1 MVRICEGCSRKDP
14 LTMERHRKAPDRD
27 QIYRLALIMRA
38 LIAAGD
44 SAHNTAV
51 NVECKAWIEDF
62 IPDIQKILKQ
72 LEQQRAT
79 WLVQPNQRNTPIEEP
94 PDDLDTLAQRLEFVL
109 SVMILYRNIR
119 VVFYEGYNKPD
130 NMLTDLNEH
139 SLERSP
145 RILTEVLPVPPTGS

>member
-44 SAHNTAV
+44 SAHNPAV

-72 LEQQRAT
+72 LEQQTAT
-79 WLVQPNQRNTPIEEP
+79 WLMEPNQPNTPIDELP
-94 PDDLDTLAQRLEFVL
+94 NDLDALDHRYRFFL
-109 SVMILYRNIR
+109 IL
-119 VVFYEGYNKPD
+119 
-130 NMLTDLNEH
+130 
-139 SLERSP
+139 
-145 RILTEVLPVPPTGS
+145 